1 MEKKQQHQVLKSPG
15 DRQQLLQRLRRCRLG
30 RKATAFNLEVN
41 QAQQVTQVG
50 WGGGASD
57 NSHISWASNM

>member
-1 MEKKQQHQVLKSPG
+1 MEKKHQVLKSPG

-50 WGGGASD
+50 WGGELPTTP
-57 NSHISWASNM
+57 HTKWASNM